1 MSQPNVPVFF
11 RPEQVAPRA
20 EVQSSPSAA
29 KPKPVVESWKR
40 LGLPLEVRSFE
51 PATREALATAHARS
65 YVDGVLDL
73 EEANGFYN
81 HSAKVAA
88 SLPYTT
94 GSFVAATLH
103 VLRHGGAAA
112 SPTSGFHHARYDSG
126 GGYCTFNGLAVA
138 ALRALSEGC
147 RKLAILDCD
156 AHFGDGTHD
165 ILSRT
170 GHLEKQVLHY
180 TRGSPHYRG
189 GAEEAAGFL
198 AHLPGLLSQWKEEGV
213 ELVLYQAG
221 ADPHVDDPV
230 GCRFLTTE
238 QLHARDRAV
247 FQACARLGLPIAW
260 NLAGGYQETAGR
272 WPASLRKVLD
282 IHDNTFRACA
292 EAFVR

>member
-11 RPEQVAPRA
+11 VPQQVAPRA
-20 EVQSSPSAA
+20 EVSSSPSAA
-29 KPKPVVESWKR
+29 KPKPVVDSWRK
-40 LGLPLEVRSFE
+40 LGLPLQLHAFP
-51 PATREALATAHARS
+51 PATREQLATAHARA
-65 YVDGVLDL
+65 YVDAVLDL
-73 EEANGFYN
+73 EEDNGFYN
-81 HSAKVAA
+81 RSSAVAA

-103 VLRHGGAAA
+103 VLQHGGAAA
-112 SPTSGFHHARYDSG
+112 SPTSGFHHASHASG
-126 GGYCTFNGLAVA
+126 GGFCTFNGLAVA
-138 ALRALSEGC
+138 ALRALQEGC

-170 GHLEKQVLHY
+170 GHLGKQVLHY

-189 GAEEAAGFL
+189 GPEGAPAFL
-198 AHLPGLLSQWKEEGV
+198 AHLPALLSQWKDEGV

-230 GCRFLTTE
+230 GCRFLTTA
-238 QLHARDRAV
+238 QLHERDRAV
-247 FQACARLGLPIAW
+247 FGACARLGLPVAW
-260 NLAGGYQETAGR
+260 NLAGGYQEDAGR
-272 WPASLRKVLD
+272 WPASIRKVLD
-282 IHDNTFRACA
+282 IHDNTLRACA